1 MSTYFYIKLVD
12 FLYIKGYTSVVE
24 NHREVREAMPST
36 VKSRKKVIRFTPNVE
51 DQIQHLADLNGVTF
65 TAMVNLLLTQALKDP
80 KIITK

>member
-1 MSTYFYIKLVD
+1 MHET
-12 FLYIKGYTSVVE
+12 
-24 NHREVREAMPST
+24 MPST
-36 VKSRKKVIRFTPNVE
+36 VKSRKKVIRFTPTVE